1 MNTFLKLD
9 GVKLNAAGYLV
20 TVDGEK
26 PVNHSAFV
34 QEQNQAE
41 FAIRVAEAIKGKNLK
56 SSKVTRLEDIMA
68 EVHRAMNTTV
78 ATSYVAAPTEP
89 VRQLTKQLSDEALA
103 FVDFQDQKAEVAEI
117 NRIMQQYNTINA
129 IEKVGDYFSEGLVK
143 MNQTKLYTIAEI
155 QEAVTAIQTA
165 TSNK

>member
-26 PVNHSAFV
+26 PVNHTAFV

-41 FAIRVAEAIKGKNLK
+41 FAVRVAEAIKGKNLK
-56 SSKVTRLEDIMA
+56 HSKVTSLEQIMA
-68 EVHRAMNTTV
+68 EVHRDMNTTV
-78 ATSYVAAPTEP
+78 VTSYVAAPTEP
-89 VRQLTKQLSDEALA
+89 ERKLTKQLADEALE
-103 FVDFQDQKAEVAEI
+103 FVSFQDKKSDVAEI
-117 NRIMQQYNTINA
+117 NKIMQQYNTINA
-129 IEKVGDYFSEGLVK
+129 IEQVGDYFYEGLVK
-143 MNQTKLYTIAEI
+143 MNQIKLYNIAEI
-155 QEAVTAIQTA
+155 QAAVTAIQTA